1 MWNYQMSHL
10 PDKLGLLTITV
21 RSHLTSL
28 PTSKLA
34 FGLIYVLWTS
44 HLLLLADLQHVIGLL

>member
-1 MWNYQMSHL
+1 MSHL